1 MTTLLVARW
10 RVANVER
17 GGPVEDRL
25 PAEGLAELV
34 ELGDPAALLRAVDG
48 LCASRDWAGLV
59 DLRQGLE
66 EAVERG
72 RPLWPVT
79 TYVEYRL
86 ALDAPAPE
94 AAGVLRPGAGR
105 FALGPLTEV
114 AATTHSFAELAPHLA
129 VPSVAG
135 AVAQERVLRG
145 EDLRGVP
152 GAHAEVLELPLVLE
166 PWEPAYA
173 LATYR
178 PDEREVPD
186 PGAEAVPLAEG
197 RAEPGPVL
205 RRPEVTRAL
214 TDLVEVWTSESGG
227 EARAVVVEGGPGEA
241 VAALGHPGH
250 RLGRVAPASAMARMA
265 WRRPA
270 AGPTA
275 SAAAPP
281 WGASTP
287 GGPRPPW
294 GAWTGPPTRPPSA
307 PPSSAS
313 PGGSGTTACPAPA
326 GSSAWPPPTPPPPGP
341 PPSTPPTAAD
351 EGPSRQAARS
361 CPASPPAGQS

>member
-1 MTTLLVARW
+1 M
-10 RVANVER
+10 
-17 GGPVEDRL
+17 EDRL

-34 ELGDPAALLRAVDG
+34 ELGDPTALLRAVDG

-59 DLRQGLE
+59 DLRQRLE

-94 AAGVLRPGAGR
+94 AAGVLRPGAAR

-250 RLGRVAPASAMARMA
+250 RLGRVAPDSAMARMA
-265 WRRPA
+265 WAAASGGAHGVRRGAALGRFDAWWAAAALAGLDWPPDPA
-270 AGPTA
+270 ALGAAIERLTWWIWDDGMPGTGWILRLAAADPTTA
-275 SAAAPP
+275 WSAALDATDT
-281 WGASTP
+281 S
-287 GGPRPPW
+287 
-294 GAWTGPPTRPPSA
+294 
-307 PPSSAS
+307 
-313 PGGSGTTACPAPA
+313 
-326 GSSAWPPPTPPPPGP
+326 
-341 PPSTPPTAAD
+341 
-351 EGPSRQAARS
+351 
-361 CPASPPAGQS
+361 

>member
-1 MTTLLVARW
+1 M
-10 RVANVER
+10 
-17 GGPVEDRL
+17 EDRL
-25 PAEGLAELV
+25 PGERLAELV

-59 DLRQGLE
+59 DLRHRLE

-79 TYVEYRL
+79 TYVEYRM
-86 ALDAPAPE
+86 ALDGPAPE
-94 AAGVLRPGAGR
+94 AASVLRPGAGR

-114 AATTHSFAELAPHLA
+114 AATTHSFAELAPHLG
-129 VPSVAG
+129 VPAVAG

-145 EDLRGVP
+145 EDLRRVP
-152 GAHAEVLELPLVLE
+152 GAHAEVLELPLVLA

-186 PGAEAVPLAEG
+186 PGAEPVALVAG

-214 TDLVEVWTSESGG
+214 TDLVEVWTSESDG
-227 EARAVVVEGGPGEA
+227 EAL
-241 VAALGHPGH
+241 AALGRPEH

-265 WRRPA
+265 WAAASGGSHGVRRGAALGRFDAWWAAASLAGLDWPPDPAALGAGIERLSWWVWDDGMPGTGWILRLAAADPA
-270 AGPTA
+270 AGW
-275 SAAAPP
+275 AAALD
-281 WGASTP
+281 
-287 GGPRPPW
+287 
-294 GAWTGPPTRPPSA
+294 
-307 PPSSAS
+307 
-313 PGGSGTTACPAPA
+313 
-326 GSSAWPPPTPPPPGP
+326 
-341 PPSTPPTAAD
+341 AAD
-351 EGPSRQAARS
+351 HS
-361 CPASPPAGQS
+361 

>member
-1 MTTLLVARW
+1 MAR
-10 RVANVER
+10 RVVVGGGRVE
-17 GGPVEDRL
+17 ERL
-25 PAEGLAELV
+25 AGERLAELV

-59 DLRQGLE
+59 DLRHRLE

-86 ALDAPAPE
+86 ALDGPAPE
-94 AAGVLRPGAGR
+94 AASVLRPGAAR

-129 VPSVAG
+129 VPAVAG

-152 GAHAEVLELPLVLE
+152 AAHAEVLELPLVLA

-178 PDEREVPD
+178 SDEREVPD
-186 PGAEAVPLAEG
+186 PGAEPVAMVAG
-197 RAEPGPVL
+197 TADPGPVL
-205 RRPEVTRAL
+205 DRPDATRAL

-227 EARAVVVEGGPGEA
+227 EARAVVVAGGPAEA
-241 VAALGHPGH
+241 VAALGYREH
-250 RLGRVAPASAMARMA
+250 RLGRVTAASAMARMA
-265 WRRPA
+265 WAAASGGGHGVRRGAALGRFDAWWAAASLAGLDWPPDPDELGAWVGQLDWRVWDDGMPGTGWILRLAVADPA
-270 AGPTA
+270 AGW
-275 SAAAPP
+275 AAALD
-281 WGASTP
+281 AT
-287 GGPRPPW
+287 
-294 GAWTGPPTRPPSA
+294 
-307 PPSSAS
+307 
-313 PGGSGTTACPAPA
+313 
-326 GSSAWPPPTPPPPGP
+326 
-341 PPSTPPTAAD
+341 D
-351 EGPSRQAARS
+351 RS
-361 CPASPPAGQS
+361 